1 MKSRRGFTV
10 VEVVIAIVVMSVGL
24 LGLVT
29 ASAMV
34 TRMIARGQRTAKG
47 STWGARRLEILRT
60 TGCSSQAAG
69 YDTLY
74 TQSHVAVATNSWMFT
89 NTTQGNAWTVVDTVS
104 YQTAQGKWRKD
115 VLETEVSCRF

>member
-47 STWGARRLEILRT
+47 STFGARRLEILRT

-69 YDTLY
+69 HDTLY
-74 TQSHVAVATNSWMFT
+74 TQSNVAVATNSWVFSA
-89 NTTQGNAWTVVDTVS
+89 TTQANAWTVVDTAS

-115 VLETEVSCRF
+115 VLETEVLCRF